1 MEYGLPKRLEVGGE
15 MFDVRYDFRVILD
28 IFEALN
34 DYELSDEDRTLA
46 VLQMFYIDFDRIT
59 DYEEAVKNLF
69 WFINGGQDEE
79 PEQKKQKQLVAWD
92 QDFQYI
98 IAPVNRVLGKELRS
112 VEYDVENNTG
122 GVHWWTF
129 LSGYMEVGDCFFAQ
143 VVRIREKKLK
153 GKQLDKQDREFYR
166 KNRDII
172 DIKTHYTEAEND
184 LVKMWAGGVN
194 NG

>member
-1 MEYGLPKRLEVGGE
+1 MEYGLPKWLEVGGE
-15 MFDVRYDFRVILD
+15 MLDVRYDFRVILD

-34 DYELSDEDRTLA
+34 DVELSDEERALA

-59 DYEEAVKNLF
+59 NYEEAVKKLF
-69 WFINGGQDEE
+69 WFINGGHEE
-79 PEQKKQKQLVAWD
+79 EGEQKKQKQLVNWE

-112 VEYDVENNTG
+112 VEYDVENNAG

-129 LSGYMEVGDCFFAQ
+129 LSGYTEVGDCFFAQ
-143 VVRIREKKLK
+143 VVRIREKKSK
-153 GKQLDKQDREFYR
+153 GKQLDKSDREFYR

-172 DIKTHYTEAEND
+172 DIKTHYTEAENS
-184 LVKMWAGGVN
+184 LVKMWAGGEK